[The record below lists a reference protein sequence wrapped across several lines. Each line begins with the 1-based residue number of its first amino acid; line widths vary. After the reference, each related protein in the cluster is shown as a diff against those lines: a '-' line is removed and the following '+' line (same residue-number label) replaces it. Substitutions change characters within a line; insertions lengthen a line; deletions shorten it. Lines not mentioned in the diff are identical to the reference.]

1 MAEKY
6 EIAIICYKEIYDKI
20 KKISYL
26 NVQSLNAHY
35 EDVSVDN
42 AINDSDMIGVGETWL
57 EKNELINLE
66 GFSGY
71 FANFGKGKG
80 QAGFTK
86 LDLMSEPE
94 IVSTIS
100 YSAVFFKTSNF
111 NIIFL
116 YLSENYPKNSVFAL
130 LENWIAEDIPTAVM
144 GDVNEN
150 IFDKSKF
157 QEFMASKNFLQM
169 IQEPT
174 YIKGSLIDHLYV
186 NEPMKKRNVFSEVN
200 CCPYSNHDILS
211 LYFPK

>member
-1 MAEKY
+1 M
-6 EIAIICYKEIYDKI
+6 
-20 KKISYL
+20 
-26 NVQSLNAHY
+26 
-35 EDVSVDN
+35 
-42 AINDSDMIGVGETWL
+42 
-57 EKNELINLE
+57 
-66 GFSGY
+66 
-71 FANFGKGKG
+71 
-80 QAGFTK
+80 
-86 LDLMSEPE
+86 
-94 IVSTIS
+94 STIS

-130 LENWIAEDIPTAVM
+130 LENWIEEDFPTAVM